1 MNNHSEL
8 KTMLDN
14 AAGTVRPPTDTDL
27 AADLTADLAR
37 GRSALR
43 RRRFTLATN
52 GALALA
58 VVGGLVVAGTSGAF
72 DGSSAPDAT
81 AAAPAAPAG
90 VTSTDLSS
98 AIEFVAYHGAQPEG
112 FTVETVPDGWK
123 VQGANAYVLL
133 ITPPSGVSPSLDDFV
148 GKLAVML
155 ESQDASGP
163 YEGKQIA
170 VGDAQGVISRPGD
183 GYGQLHWTDAQGHH
197 LVVQWPD
204 DKQWTDQQVA
214 DFAAGVTVTSDAKA
228 GRG

>member
-1 MNNHSEL
+1 MNDHSEL
-8 KTMLDN
+8 KTMLN
-14 AAGTVRPPTDTDL
+14 QAAGSARPTTD
-27 AADLTADLAR
+27 ADLTGDLTR
-37 GRSALR
+37 GQSALR

-58 VVGGLVVAGTSGAF
+58 VIGGLVVAGTSGAF
-72 DGSSAPDAT
+72 DSDSKSSDTSAVAPSVPTVDNT
-81 AAAPAAPAG
+81 K
-90 VTSTDLSS
+90 DISS
-98 AIEFVAYHGAQPEG
+98 AIQFVAYTGSQPEG
-112 FTVETVPDGWK
+112 FTVATVPDGWR
-123 VQGANAYVLL
+123 VQGANEYVLL
-133 ITPPSGVSPSLDDFV
+133 ITPPTGTSKSLDDFV

-170 VGDAQGVISRPGD
+170 VGDATGVISRPGD
-183 GYGQLHWTDAQGHH
+183 GYGQLHWTDAKGHN